1 MSVERAEK
9 DSDLV
14 GNTMLSTWDI
24 VTVFIYFLLVMAAGF
39 YVSYLELFFEDL
51 CCTSHVSIIPK
62 TILELTPQTFA
73 SYPCLSLSFILTI
86 E

>member
-1 MSVERAEK
+1 MSVEKAEK

-39 YVSYLELFFEDL
+39 YVSYRYLFFKDL
-51 CCTSHVSIIPK
+51 YGTSHVHTILK

-73 SYPCLSLSFILTI
+73 SFPYF
-86 E
+86 